1 MSIHGKIQKRI
12 DALKSRYE
20 ALLPGKESLM
30 QIIKEVEVSEGV
42 FNSNAIEN
50 STLTLDETERII
62 MELDVSRDVSVR
74 EVFEAKNLAQVMKYL
89 DNEKIERR
97 INRDVLLFLH
107 RMLLN
112 NIRDEIAGR
121 FRQLGEYVRVGK
133 YIAIAPEHI
142 ESKIKNL
149 IDAYY
154 ADHNSHVVDK
164 ISKLHLEFE
173 SIHPFCDG
181 NGRMGRILINY
192 QLAQVGYPEII
203 IRDKEKQEYYKSFKE
218 YQAGNN
224 EATAAMEKIVAL
236 GILEALHKR
245 IAYMEGKR
253 IIKLS
258 DYVKQKSLNPVIITN
273 KAKRQTIPAFRERGI
288 WKIGIDPAIMDS

>member
-1 MSIHGKIQKRI
+1 
-12 DALKSRYE
+12 
-20 ALLPGKESLM
+20 M
-30 QIIKEVEVSEGV
+30 QIIKEVEVSESV

-62 MELDVSRDVSVR
+62 MELGVSRDVSVR
-74 EVFEAKNLAQVMKYL
+74 EIFEAKNLAQVMNYL
-89 DNEKIERR
+89 SYEKTERKVSQD
-97 INRDVLLFLH
+97 ILTFLH
-107 RMLLN
+107 KMLLN

-121 FRQLGEYVRVGK
+121 FRRHGEYVRVGK

-142 ESKIKNL
+142 ESRIKNL

-154 ADHNSHVVDK
+154 ADHDSHVVDK
-164 ISKLHLEFE
+164 ISKFHLEFE

-192 QLAQVGYPEII
+192 QLAQLGYPEII

-218 YQAGNN
+218 YQAGNDS
-224 EATAAMEKIVAL
+224 ATSAMEKIVAFGL
-236 GILEALHKR
+236 LESLHKR
-245 IAYMEGKR
+245 VAYMEGKR

-258 DYVKQKSLNPVIITN
+258 DYIKQGNLNPVITTN

-288 WKIGIDPAIMDS
+288 WKIGIDPDIINP